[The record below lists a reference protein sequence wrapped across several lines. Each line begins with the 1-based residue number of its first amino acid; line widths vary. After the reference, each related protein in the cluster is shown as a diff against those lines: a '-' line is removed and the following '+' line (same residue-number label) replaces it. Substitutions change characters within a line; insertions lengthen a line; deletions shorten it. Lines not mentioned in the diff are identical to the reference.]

1 MYYLKNDIEIK
12 LRCVFISFWSL
23 FLSFIN
29 YPFTLFLQ
37 VFATDFQSHPLAK
50 PTHREALSSTLPEPA
65 QQMKSRWKI
74 PGVPIWTFKW
84 SFSVTQICEI
94 CIFSFLCRA
103 IELRQMQRILVRMLL
118 KNALENDSRQR
129 MNLGRPWEGLGR
141 TEMLFIIIPSTV
153 WHSVF
158 EYFTHSHYFVF
169 SFPLGYRSSSKTTW
183 FCIHFTD
190 SKGSILGSE
199 EQNGDSSRDKPLTS
213 KKVLI
218 VSKIC

>member
-29 YPFTLFLQ
+29 YPHALFLQ
-37 VFATDFQSHPLAK
+37 VLATDFQSHPQAK
-50 PTHREALSSTLPEPA
+50 PTRREALSSALPQPT
-65 QQMKSRWKI
+65 QQMKGRWKI

-103 IELRQMQRILVRMLL
+103 IELRQCKGPWWVCCTE
-118 KNALENDSRQR
+118 NALEELQQR
-129 MNLGRPWEGLGR
+129 MNLGRPYEGLKT
-141 TEMLFIIIPSTV
+141 TEMLFIIIPSPV

-158 EYFTHSHYFVF
+158 FFRKLHSQLLFCFTVFFKF
-169 SFPLGYRSSSKTTW
+169 SFKYRSDNKATW
-183 FCIHFTD
+183 FCIYFT
-190 SKGSILGSE
+190 I
-199 EQNGDSSRDKPLTS
+199 
-213 KKVLI
+213 
-218 VSKIC
+218 